1 MNAIHTSSWGVW
13 GGLNRGADMGQLRRR
28 NPVMRSSSDVQR
40 EIAAEDARRAQ
51 LQEDLVY
58 HFTVAPLAHL
68 NPPRSTPAADDSRAQ
83 NPTLMPWRADLWR
96 VAGWGYCAARAAH
109 RVAGVAG
116 RWCASATP

>member
-1 MNAIHTSSWGVW
+1 MNP
-13 GGLNRGADMGQLRRR
+13 GADMGQLRRR

-68 NPPRSTPAADDSRAQ
+68 NPPRATPEVHDPRAQ
-83 NPTLMPWRADLWR
+83 HPTLMPWRADLWR
-96 VAGWGYCAARAAH
+96 VSG
-109 RVAGVAG
+109 G
-116 RWCASATP
+116 R